1 MNVCKPN
8 PGRRS
13 AYVWRAVVCAA
24 LAVLFLYNPFLAAL
38 SSHAHVTVCQP
49 ERHRATIGSS
59 ELEQFAQPSGKAVPL
74 PDVEVGRIILQ
85 VEAPQVEQAPNDVV
99 REEGAPPRTGF
110 SQSLWMRPPPSV

>member
-1 MNVCKPN
+1 MNVWKPN
-8 PGRRS
+8 SGRRS

-38 SSHAHVTVCQP
+38 NAHGHLSVCQP

-59 ELEQFAQPSGKAVPL
+59 ELEQFAQPSGMAVPL
-74 PDVEVGRIILQ
+74 PEVEVAKMFLQ
-85 VEAPQVEQAPNDVV
+85 VEAPEVQLAPNDVV

-110 SQSLWMRPPPSV
+110 SQSLWFRPPPSV